1 MDREELKKKL
11 ESAWALISRPPIRW
25 LGAGFAGRAAALA
38 MGWFCMTVG
47 VVLTFTLCGAVIGV
61 PLLAFGFLLMARGLF

>member
-1 MDREELKKKL
+1 MDREESKEKLK
-11 ESAWALISRPPIRW
+11 SAWAFMSTPRAKR